1 MSGQVITIRGTHND
15 CWIVN
20 RYISDAAQGSRL
32 SCEEEWFDFL
42 AAHWTVAY
50 QEFLGS
56 EVSLGPKVQFVLR
69 RAPIVC

>member
-20 RYISDAAQGSRL
+20 RYISDDAQGTRQSF
-32 SCEEEWFDFL
+32 EEEWFDFL
-42 AAHWTVAY
+42 AAHCTVVY
-50 QEFLGS
+50 QEFVSS
-56 EVSLGPKVQFVLR
+56 EVAVGPKFQFVLR